1 MFLSREAMGAMLFDI
16 TPLLLSISHSRYSSF
31 YLFYLFMCLN
41 VLVFV
46 GYERNRCKF
55 DYLVLMGFF
64 SSYILEFIALIV
76 AMLMIFFFFCGF
88 AYNMI
93 DKMFQRRSG

>member
-1 MFLSREAMGAMLFDI
+1 
-16 TPLLLSISHSRYSSF
+16 
-31 YLFYLFMCLN
+31 MCLN

-46 GYERNRCKF
+46 GYERNGCKF

-76 AMLMIFFFFCGF
+76 AILMIFFFCGF

>member
-1 MFLSREAMGAMLFDI
+1 MFLSGEAMGAVLFDI

-46 GYERNRCKF
+46 GYERNGCKF

-76 AMLMIFFFFCGF
+76 AMLMIFLFFFLWVCV
-88 AYNMI
+88 
-93 DKMFQRRSG
+93 

>member
-1 MFLSREAMGAMLFDI
+1 
-16 TPLLLSISHSRYSSF
+16 
-31 YLFYLFMCLN
+31 MCLN

-46 GYERNRCKF
+46 GYERNGCKF

-76 AMLMIFFFFCGF
+76 AILMIFFFFFCGF

>member
-1 MFLSREAMGAMLFDI
+1 
-16 TPLLLSISHSRYSSF
+16 
-31 YLFYLFMCLN
+31 MCLN

-46 GYERNRCKF
+46 GYERNGCKF

-76 AMLMIFFFFCGF
+76 AMLMIFFCGF
-88 AYNMI
+88 AYNMT